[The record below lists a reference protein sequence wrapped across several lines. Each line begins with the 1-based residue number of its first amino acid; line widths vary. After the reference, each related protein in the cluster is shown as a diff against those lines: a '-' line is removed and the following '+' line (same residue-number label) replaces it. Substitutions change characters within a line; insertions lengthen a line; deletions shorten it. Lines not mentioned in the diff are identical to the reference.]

1 MLTLLKQIN
10 QTSWFKLTK
19 TLILNL
25 LGTTDLIPSLQEIW
39 GKKWTQ
45 TYPECGT
52 FGKTAR
58 AVPQQPEGREDCSTC
73 KD

>member
-1 MLTLLKQIN
+1 MLTLLKKIN
-10 QTSWFKLTK
+10 QTSWFTLTK

-39 GKKWTQ
+39 GKRNGHSQ

-52 FGKTAR
+52 FGNTAR
-58 AVPQQPEGREDCSTC
+58 GERRLFYM
-73 KD
+73 